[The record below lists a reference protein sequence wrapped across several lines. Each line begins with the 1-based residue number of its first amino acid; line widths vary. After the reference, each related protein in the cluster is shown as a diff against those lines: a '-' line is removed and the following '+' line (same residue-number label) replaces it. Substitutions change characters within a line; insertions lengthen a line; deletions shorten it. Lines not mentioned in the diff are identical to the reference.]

1 LYPFLAER
9 LGGPAVLGLL
19 YAAPSAGSLV
29 ATLSSGWTKRVH
41 RHGLAVVLAAGGWG
55 LAIVGAGLAHTL
67 WLALLC
73 LGLAGASDMI
83 SGIFRMTIWNQTI
96 PDHLRGRLAGIEMV
110 SYSTGPLLGNLRAGL
125 TARWVG
131 VGGSIVSGGLL
142 CVAGTVALA
151 VALPRFV
158 RYDGRHGLAG
168 KQAADAA
175 WLARAAAREGGAV
188 VLGEI

>member
-1 LYPFLAER
+1 
-9 LGGPAVLGLL
+9 LG
-19 YAAPSAGSLV
+19 
-29 ATLSSGWTKRVH
+29 
-41 RHGLAVVLAAGGWG
+41 
-55 LAIVGAGLAHTL
+55 IVGAGLARTL

-125 TARWVG
+125 TARWLG

-142 CVAGTVALA
+142 CVVGTAALA
-151 VALPRFV
+151 VVLPRFV
-158 RYDGRHGLAG
+158 RYDGRDGLSR
-168 KQAADAA
+168 KKEEDAA
-175 WLARAAAREGGAV
+175 WLARAAARESGAV
-188 VLGEI
+188 VLGPG